1 VGCNIDGHKVLG
13 TIADL
18 GTVLRDHALDEVIVA
33 VPRRRI
39 DEELE
44 EPVRVS
50 EAEGV
55 KATLMADLA
64 APTAL
69 STLGRAKLAVTIFVF
84 VVGALGYPGHSV
96 TNYSSVDYEYVVPH
110 AAVVTH
116 TCDNTRDV
124 PRDRRKVDRA

>member
-1 VGCNIDGHKVLG
+1 
-13 TIADL
+13 
-18 GTVLRDHALDEVIVA
+18 VIVA
-33 VPRRRI
+33 VPRRWI

-44 EPVRVS
+44 EAVRVS

-64 APTAL
+64 ARTAL
-69 STLGRAKLAVTIFVF
+69 STLGRAERAVTIFVF
-84 VVGALGYPGHSV
+84 VVGALGYPAHSV

-124 PRDRRKVDRA
+124 PTDRRKVVRA